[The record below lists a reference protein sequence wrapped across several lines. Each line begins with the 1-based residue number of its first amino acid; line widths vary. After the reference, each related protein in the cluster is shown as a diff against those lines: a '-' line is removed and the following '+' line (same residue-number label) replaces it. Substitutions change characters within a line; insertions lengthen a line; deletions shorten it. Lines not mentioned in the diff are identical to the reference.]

1 MVASIRACGS
11 VQKLKKP
18 SVRTHRPWGCFQI
31 GRLHGV
37 SRLARCA
44 CRSLPKLSEP
54 PRRFRTIQIRRPVAA
69 PGCTGRI
76 AHPMISQDRRRDGS
90 RMRFSATRPGM
101 YRNVLIRAENL
112 NEHTLCGTLRRAAAH
127 ALVQEHSTGH
137 VPESASVGVSR
148 RRVDFERDTPGAA
161 LQNCTIAISAR
172 GVTLSHVGRP
182 KGYVGPAGP
191 RIGTVRP
198 ETSLFLRSA
207 LLRTPTRARGKIR
220 QVCTRKRLRKTANGA
235 GPGHF
240 CPSFLSVKLW
250 LTASPR
256 VMDSE

>member
-1 MVASIRACGS
+1 LRIGCARLHRPGMVASIRACGS

-44 CRSLPKLSEP
+44 CRSLPELSEP

-112 NEHTLCGTLRRAAAH
+112 NEHTLCGTLRHTLWYKNTQSARH
-127 ALVQEHSTGH
+127 RTGLCARLRPSH
-137 VPESASVGVSR
+137 GAVWTLNG
-148 RRVDFERDTPGAA
+148 TPRGGPCKMAK
-161 LQNCTIAISAR
+161 CRPAR
-172 GVTLSHVGRP
+172 GVTLS
-182 KGYVGPAGP
+182 
-191 RIGTVRP
+191 
-198 ETSLFLRSA
+198 
-207 LLRTPTRARGKIR
+207 
-220 QVCTRKRLRKTANGA
+220 RKRR
-235 GPGHF
+235 H
-240 CPSFLSVKLW
+240 
-250 LTASPR
+250 
-256 VMDSE
+256 SERL